1 MENNLDDGGQI
12 LKGNKYGYN
21 IYLLNII
28 GEVEGHEELAAAT
41 KTTKYEHVLPQL
53 AKVEED
59 DSINGMIVMI
69 NTVGGDVEAGLA
81 IAEMIASISKPVVS
95 LVLGGSHSIGV
106 PLATSSD
113 YSFIVP
119 TATMIVHPIRMNGTV
134 IGASHNYQY
143 IERMQNR
150 IIEFTAGHS
159 NIKEEKLRD
168 VMFDTRQLTKD
179 VGSVLV
185 GKEAVDIGVINDVGG
200 ISCALNYLYSL
211 INSQKDSKMS

>member
-59 DSINGMIVMI
+59 DSIKGMIVMI

-106 PLATSSD
+106 PLATSSN

-119 TATMIVHPIRMNGTV
+119 TATSYKNEWYSYRCK
-134 IGASHNYQY
+134 S
-143 IERMQNR
+143 
-150 IIEFTAGHS
+150 
-159 NIKEEKLRD
+159 
-168 VMFDTRQLTKD
+168 QLSIYRKNA
-179 VGSVLV
+179 
-185 GKEAVDIGVINDVGG
+185 E
-200 ISCALNYLYSL
+200 
-211 INSQKDSKMS
+211 